1 MSWLHIR
8 VVEPPSHNERLLYRD
23 AEVFINSASMTCV
36 GRRQDGAIQ
45 IEMGGGR
52 VFIAELIL
60 EYGGLPYNALRG

>member
-8 VVEPPSHNERLLYRD
+8 IVEPPSHNERLLCRD
-23 AEVFINSASMTCV
+23 AEVFINSASVTCI

-45 IEMGGGR
+45 IEMSRGR

-60 EYGGLPYNALRG
+60 EYGGFPHNALR